1 MTHIK
6 RTTTRTDFVIPA
18 PAPAG
23 ATAADF
29 TAAWTAADLAYREAC
44 NLPTEASLPDNALM
58 IRPDRTAIVI
68 SFVVESGSA

>member
-1 MTHIK
+1 MTHIQ
-6 RTTTRTDFVIPA
+6 RTTTRHDFVIPA
-18 PAPAG
+18 PTPAG

-44 NLPTEASLPDNALM
+44 GLPTEASLPDTALM
-58 IRPDRTAIVI
+58 VRPDRGAVVI